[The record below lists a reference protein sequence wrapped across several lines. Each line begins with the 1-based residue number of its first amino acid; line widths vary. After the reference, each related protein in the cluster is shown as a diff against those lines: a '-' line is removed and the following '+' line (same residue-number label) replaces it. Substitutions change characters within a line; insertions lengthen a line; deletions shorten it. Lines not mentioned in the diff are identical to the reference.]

1 LKKSLRSASL
11 EFYTKKKEKDMISNK
26 SNKAHINE
34 VLEEFARNGIN
45 ELKESLERL
54 FNQLMLAEREEVA
67 GAAPYERTSERKGYC
82 NGFKEKKLLTRS
94 GELELRIPQTR
105 EIDFYPSCLAKGER
119 VEQALK
125 LALAEAYVQGVSTR
139 RMKAL
144 TEELCGKEIS
154 STQVSRF
161 AQVLDEEVK
170 KFQSRPLGRYRYLY
184 LDADYQKIRHEG
196 SVRSLAVLKAI
207 GVNEDGIRE
216 VLGISCNL
224 SEAEVHWRNFLEDL
238 IKRGMHGIELTI
250 SDAHKGLREALKAIF
265 PSVKWQ
271 RCLFHLSQNASAY
284 APVANMRKEVCGAV
298 REIYQALDRQ
308 EAEMRLKKVVER
320 FKNKASR
327 FCDWLEEHFVEGL
340 TFFDFP
346 KEHWKKI
353 RTVNVVER
361 INQEEKRRTRIAR
374 LFPSVESCERLVV
387 MIAMGIHEEWATG
400 KKYMTL

>member
-1 LKKSLRSASL
+1 
-11 EFYTKKKEKDMISNK
+11 MISNK
-26 SNKAHINE
+26 SNQALINE
-34 VLEEFARNGIN
+34 VLEDFARNGIN
-45 ELKESLERL
+45 ELKESLKRL
-54 FNQLMLAEREEVA
+54 FNQLMLAEREDAV
-67 GAAPYERTSERKGYC
+67 GAAPYERTTERKGYC
-82 NGFKEKKLLTRS
+82 NGFKDKKLLTRS
-94 GELELRIPQTR
+94 GELELQVPQVR
-105 EIDFYPSCLAKGER
+105 GMSFYPSCLEKGER

-125 LALAEAYVQGVSTR
+125 LVLAEAYVQGVSTR
-139 RMKAL
+139 RMKEL

-161 AQVLDEEVK
+161 SGVLDEEVK
-170 KFQSRPLGRYRYLY
+170 KFQTRPLGRYRYLY

-196 SVRSLAVLKAI
+196 SVCSLAVLKAV

-216 VLGISCNL
+216 VLGVSCSL

-238 IKRGMHGIELTI
+238 MKRGMHGVELTV
-250 SDAHKGLREALKAIF
+250 SDSHKGLRGALKAIL

-284 APVANMRKEVCGAV
+284 APRANMRKEICGAV
-298 REIYQALDRQ
+298 REIYQAVDKY
-308 EAEMRLKKVVER
+308 EAEARLKKIVER
-320 FKNKASR
+320 FKDKASK

-346 KEHWKKI
+346 KEHWRKI

-374 LFPSVESCERLVV
+374 LFPSIESCERLVV
-387 MIAMGIHEEWATG
+387 MIAMRIHEEWATG
-400 KKYMTL
+400 KKYLTL